1 MNVDVTYECV
11 TLIAE
16 TAEDYSLKLTM
27 KKEYREDP
35 LFTYYEGGL
44 QHPNLYSVMHSY
56 RQFSQ
61 S

>member
-1 MNVDVTYECV
+1 MTQIINQLSLDKNGIYKCV
-11 TLIAE
+11 TFTAE

-44 QHPNLYSVMHSY
+44 
-56 RQFSQ
+56 
-61 S
+61 